1 VASGNGVAVFQGNEE
16 DLPEG
21 SVVTASGR
29 VSVAEQF
36 HEPDGSEFPFTPV
49 QLARLDDALTLTSR
63 ETGLRF
69 ALYLGDLGADAR
81 ASAVD
86 LHGRIE
92 GYDDAVLVAVSPGQR
107 LLEIVTGAEAK
118 VRLPDRGAKLALMS
132 MVASF
137 KEGDLFGGLLSGLR
151 MLADQAGTR
160 G

>member
-1 VASGNGVAVFQGNEE
+1 MGSGSGVAVFQGNEDE
-16 DLPEG
+16 LPEG
-21 SVVTASGR
+21 SVVTNSGR
-29 VSVAEQF
+29 LSVAREF
-36 HEPDGSEFPFTPV
+36 REPDPSEQPFTPV

-69 ALYLGDLGADAR
+69 ALYLGDLGEDAR
-81 ASAVD
+81 RTAVD
-86 LHGRIE
+86 LHSRIE
-92 GYDDAVLVAVSPGQR
+92 SYDDAVLVAVSPGQR

-137 KEGDLFGGLLSGLR
+137 KEGDLFNGLLSGLR

-160 G
+160 R